1 LREDDFGE
9 GWFEGRWFGK
19 RSRGARPCGIVDP
32 LVKYWEAGS
41 LLCPRMRMVERG
53 RNDAVRRCGTL
64 LVLSAVVLVEVG
76 FDRYWA
82 V

>member
-1 LREDDFGE
+1 MVWEEKSWGTTVRDCRSTGE
-9 GWFEGRWFGK
+9 VR
-19 RSRGARPCGIVDP
+19 
-32 LVKYWEAGS
+32 S

>member
-1 LREDDFGE
+1 
-9 GWFEGRWFGK
+9 
-19 RSRGARPCGIVDP
+19 
-32 LVKYWEAGS
+32 
-41 LLCPRMRMVERG
+41 MVERG